1 MKPVLSVLAILILS
15 SSSVLA
21 NTFSVSPFV
30 QWLDTDINADISFGA
45 RGGVALPLG
54 QLEFEWASS
63 SLNAEK
69 EVVVEDFAVSGTADG
84 DANFFLLNYRYAHHL
99 NDRFGFYAGAGAGGT
114 LVDFE
119 YESTDGNFSGDGT
132 DFIFTYTFFAGLEF
146 YILPQLSVSGG
157 YKWIHFGDAVL
168 EEQGIEIEVI
178 AGNTNSWELAVNLY
192 F

>member
-1 MKPVLSVLAILILS
+1 MKQTLGILS
-15 SSSVLA
+15 LLLASIASSQG

-45 RGGVALPLG
+45 RAGLELPVG
-54 QLEFEWASS
+54 RLEFEWASS
-63 SLNAEK
+63 SLNSED
-69 EVVVEDFAVSGTADG
+69 EVVVEEFAISGTAEG
-84 DANFFLLNYRYAHHL
+84 DANFFLLNYRYSHSIT
-99 NDRFGFYAGAGAGGT
+99 DRFGFYGGAGAGGT

-119 YESTDGNFSGDGT
+119 YRSNDGNFSGDGS
-132 DFIFTYTFFAGLEF
+132 DFVFTYTFFAGLEF

-168 EEQGIEIEVI
+168 EEQGVEIEVI
-178 AGNTNSWELAVNLY
+178 AGNTNSWELAVNFY